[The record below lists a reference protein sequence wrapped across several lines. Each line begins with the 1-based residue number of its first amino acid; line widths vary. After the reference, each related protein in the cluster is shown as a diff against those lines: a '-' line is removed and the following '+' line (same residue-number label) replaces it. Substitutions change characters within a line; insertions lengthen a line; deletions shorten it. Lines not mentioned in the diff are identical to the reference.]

1 MLGDETFVLAFNKYG
16 LVTNMKVG
24 ITLPKK
30 VSQTANFTSPIPLY
44 YSIDAT
50 YEFLN

>member
-1 MLGDETFVLAFNKYG
+1 MLAFNKYG

-24 ITLPKK
+24 ITLSKK

>member
-24 ITLPKK
+24 ITGSKK

-50 YEFLN
+50 YEF